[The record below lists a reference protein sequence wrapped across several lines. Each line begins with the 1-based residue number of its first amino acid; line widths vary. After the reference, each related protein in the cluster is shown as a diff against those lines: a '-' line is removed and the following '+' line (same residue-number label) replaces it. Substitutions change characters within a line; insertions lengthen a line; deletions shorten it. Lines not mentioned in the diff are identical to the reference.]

1 MRIAVESPRPMSH
14 AQARSTQ
21 AMSNDMLQVGDRVVV
36 IPRTGSMASVQ
47 ISGRVLA
54 TKGSDALRLSWGL
67 EGSSPF
73 KKGDEF
79 LVIGRDIRRRSI
91 YMSGDENSVNMVMR
105 EAAGDGRSNRR
116 FARVESLLRYSWR
129 NVSRAEVEGLEF
141 KVRDAVGLRKS
152 VSSENVSAPKT
163 QLGDYLEKRLG
174 IIEELLRQVLERVD
188 ATDPI
193 ASGMTEG
200 VCDLSGSGMVFPVD
214 GGHYLVAVAF
224 TAISPADQEA
234 IVRYNFQVE
243 RSRRRKAVEGEG
255 QHTEFSGEIPA
266 LTIAQRKDLAA
277 CPLQV
282 DDYVELCFTLP
293 LEVPTEIRC
302 VARTVRLESGHNS

>member
-1 MRIAVESPRPMSH
+1 
-14 AQARSTQ
+14 
-21 AMSNDMLQVGDRVVV
+21 MSNSNLQVGDRVVV
-36 IPRTGSMASVQ
+36 VPRSGSMASVQ

-54 TKGSDALRLSWGL
+54 AKGGDALRLSWNL
-67 EGSSPF
+67 EGRNPF

-79 LVIGRDIRRRSI
+79 LIIGRDMRRRSI
-91 YMSGDENSVNMVMR
+91 YMSGDESAVNMVLR
-105 EAAGDGRSNRR
+105 EVAGDGRSNRR

-129 NVSRAEVEGLEF
+129 HVSSNDVEGLEF
-141 KVRDAVGLRKS
+141 KIRDSVGLRQRM
-152 VSSENVSAPKT
+152 SSEIVSAPKT

-174 IIEELLRQVLERVD
+174 VIEELLRQLLDRME
-188 ATDPI
+188 ASDPVS
-193 ASGMTEG
+193 SGMSEG

-214 GGHYLVAVAF
+214 SGHFMVAVAF

-255 QHTEFSGEIPA
+255 QHIEFSGEIPGA
-266 LTIAQRKDLAA
+266 NVSHDKDLDG

-282 DDYVELCFTLP
+282 GDFVELCFTLP

>member
-1 MRIAVESPRPMSH
+1 MSD
-14 AQARSTQ
+14 QV
-21 AMSNDMLQVGDRVVV
+21 LQVGDRVVV
-36 IPRTGSMASVQ
+36 VPRSGSMASVQ
-47 ISGRVLA
+47 VSGRVLA
-54 TKGSDALRLSWGL
+54 VKGSDALRLSWNL
-67 EGSSPF
+67 EGRNPF
-73 KKGDEF
+73 KIGDEF
-79 LVIGRDIRRRSI
+79 LVIGRDMRRRSI
-91 YMSGDENSVNMVMR
+91 YMSGDEASVNMVMR
-105 EAAGDGRSNRR
+105 EVAGDGRSNRR

-129 NVSRAEVEGLEF
+129 HLHDNEVEGLEF
-141 KVRDAVGLRKS
+141 KIRDAVGMRQRM
-152 VSSENVSAPKT
+152 SSEIVSAPKT

-174 IIEELLRQVLERVD
+174 VIEELLRQVLERLD
-188 ATDPI
+188 AADPI
-193 ASGMTEG
+193 ASGMSEG

-214 GGHYLVAVAF
+214 HGHYLVAVAF

-266 LTIAQRKDLAA
+266 LSVAQRKDLAA

-282 DDYVELCFTLP
+282 DDFVELCFTLP

-302 VARTVRLESGHNS
+302 VARAVRLESGHNP